1 MADTE
6 NALGRRQSTVEER
19 DEEELAEFGYKQELR
34 RDWGLMHNF
43 GISFSIIVSF
53 PIQYEAS
60 LLTDLQSVITG
71 ITTLFQYGLVT
82 GGPGG
87 MSPAKNTMEQKT
99 DSKKSCP
106 WAGSSYQSSQCSSLW
121 EWQKL
126 SLRFQLLEVHIT
138 GLQFSRLRSTLHS
151 QLG

>member
-87 MSPAKNTMEQKT
+87 MSPAKKYNGTEN
-99 DSKKSCP
+99 
-106 WAGSSYQSSQCSSLW
+106 
-121 EWQKL
+121 
-126 SLRFQLLEVHIT
+126 
-138 GLQFSRLRSTLHS
+138 
-151 QLG
+151 